1 MADNNSNLINL
12 NDYFPNLKD
21 SQVVEQTP
29 SGKPVVRGNARE
41 ILNNTIANSQ
51 IHSTSTYN
59 KGKLQTFG
67 ADMDHHQFERYYNHP
82 KFKELGFNPYV
93 DNEAKYNAA
102 SSFGDDFRRTWGQWQ
117 TLVGLGARDAF
128 SFGPASDRTFA
139 KDFEKAMAIGT
150 SNRGGMGG
158 FVNNLF
164 LNSGYTFGIMGEI
177 IAEEVALWGATAL
190 TGGATGELALTRT
203 AENAGRLFAGLF
215 KAEEWAK
222 KANKVTQALDKL
234 ADVNTARQVFNG
246 LETGAI
252 ATGKFIARNTAGETY
267 NFLSNF
273 NKLEN
278 LSGVAKTAQGFG
290 AMYRDIRNVRLAFG
304 ESALEGGMVENEM
317 IENLY
322 DSFVT
327 THGREPDEHEAAKI
341 KTTAK
346 TAALTTTWAN
356 LPTIYLSN
364 QIVLGS
370 MMKSFSPLKRFIP
383 IAENQFGRTMLT
395 KSGIEVVE
403 KGFKSAAKGLIQP
416 RTYGKFALDYLSANL
431 AEGLQESAQEVISGT
446 NKQYYK
452 NLYSGTTRGG
462 YYNSIADNIEKQ
474 FSPEGL
480 EIFASGFFMGGIVG
494 SAGAVAGAAKENVLK
509 FFDKNYAAKKDAALK
524 DMQRKAKVMDDY
536 YKDPL
541 KYNDKHLNNLT
552 EQKVIQ
558 DKMAEAE
565 AKGDSHMFHTLQNRS
580 KANQLWT
587 VLEAGMEDTFVQ
599 RFKELT
605 NLSDEEL
612 LKAIPNS
619 GDAAQTRADLES
631 MSSKMVEFKKTY
643 DFVKKELPN
652 EFKPWD
658 FKQGT
663 DEYNIEAQAYT
674 TFEAAQKDLIF
685 MADGVKNTL
694 KRMNGIMGEAVND
707 VGVAGVTA
715 TDLTVLFNQGDLA
728 LEMGTLR
735 QEIKSFGDEALV
747 TPEAKKLKKDKE
759 AKLKYLEEFNNA
771 IFDVI
776 TELTPSETEVNKAIG
791 ADSKDIVFTKENFI
805 KAATY
810 NKALSA
816 YKNYVKSR
824 AKGPVSDKNIESAF
838 EKMVDYYKLDMEHN
852 NFNQSVNTLINPK
865 SFYEYTAR
873 KKEVMDAEYKDR
885 MIRITEALQ
894 NYEKSMHRNDLLQEL
909 YKKGVFFNIEEWD
922 ALEKEGKMPKRLYKT
937 TGKDQI
943 LTTSS
948 AYNDAV
954 DLIRQYSENVNNIPL
969 QYNADLDQYDTS
981 TRDRLP
987 GDNRSYEQLAEQY
1000 GFDPKASKT
1009 TLPLRQVLQTIID
1022 SEFATEQE
1030 QALARRLLKLAQPNE
1045 TVTFSKELAGPGIY
1059 TDVEQTVI
1067 DARFSSQ
1074 EYAENAQSYPIEVSI
1089 LREEVNRRVYKATE
1103 EDPQFRESIVD
1114 IMKHAT
1120 AFYMQEEVAENAPY
1134 LGLATPEDF
1143 IKEVMTNDNFRAFL
1157 SQIEY
1162 PETGRSTWGE
1172 FVDRVIK
1179 MISNLFGSD
1188 STNTA
1193 LNAAINLI
1201 TTKIDSVYS
1210 EGVAQA
1216 TSSAQTSTAAEVNPQ
1231 ELSLQDIEATHPEL
1245 VNELIK
1251 LYKDYNKT
1259 FADLGNMDMML
1270 DADYASKT
1278 DDQIKASPEFA
1289 DFIKMQNPSII
1300 AAFDKYF
1307 GKETTRIIERRP
1319 GIKQS
1324 ITETEQEILLTEQIN
1339 KLRELGYSD
1348 DEIEAMTVLDGLNII
1363 IQGETKEE
1371 TAARLERERK
1381 DFNDDRTEARKEI
1394 TDMISN
1400 AEDFNELEAV
1410 EAEIL
1415 ARLTGSRF
1423 FLTRTGFKA
1432 EDIDALINEK
1442 KKELAFKLEFDDVQ
1456 EGEYL
1461 IINNLE
1467 KGIQSLWKVNKKTKN
1482 QLTLESVKDPSRTY
1496 TINRSKFKEDND
1508 KRYIFK
1514 YKYEMEDMD
1523 IDTNVITP
1531 EATDISNDNIAGI
1544 EDISDEDVDAAIKA
1558 GKSISVDDA
1567 LDNFFNAQDDACKS

>member
-1 MADNNSNLINL
+1 MADNNGNLINL

-21 SQVVEQTP
+21 SQVVEQAP
-29 SGKPVVRGNARE
+29 SGQPIVRGNARE
-41 ILNNTIANSQ
+41 ILNNTIANSE
-51 IHSTSTYN
+51 IHGRSVYN
-59 KGKLQTFG
+59 QGKLQTFG
-67 ADMDHHQFERYYNHP
+67 ADMDHHQFERYYNSP

-93 DNEAKYNAA
+93 DNEAKYNGA
-102 SSFGDDFRRTWGQWQ
+102 SSFTDDFRRTWGQWQ

-128 SFGPASDRTFA
+128 SFGPASDTKFA

-203 AENAGRLFAGLF
+203 AENAGRLFSGLF
-215 KAEEWAK
+215 KAEEWVK

-234 ADVNTARQVFNG
+234 ADVNTARQVFSG
-246 LETGAI
+246 LGAGAI
-252 ATGKFIARNTAGETY
+252 GTGKFIAKNTAGETV

-273 NKLEN
+273 NNLEN
-278 LSGVAKTAQGFG
+278 LSGVAKTVQGFG
-290 AMYRDIRNVRLAFG
+290 AMYRDVRNVRLAYG

-322 DSFVT
+322 DEFVSKN
-327 THGREPDEHEAAKI
+327 GREPDRNEAAKI

-395 KSGIEVVE
+395 KQGIEVVE

-446 NKQYYK
+446 NKQYYR
-452 NLYSGTTRGG
+452 NLYSGNTRGG
-462 YYNSIADNIEKQ
+462 YYNAIANNIEKQ
-474 FSPEGL
+474 FSSEGL

-494 SAGAVAGAAKENVLK
+494 SAGAVAGGAKETALK

-524 DMQRKAKVMDDY
+524 EMNRKAKVLDDY

-541 KYNDKHLNNLT
+541 KYNDKHLNNLS

-565 AKGDSHMFHTLQNRS
+565 SKGDSHAFHTLKNRA

-605 NLSDEEL
+605 NLNDEEL
-612 LKAIPNS
+612 LKAVPNS
-619 GDAAQTRADLES
+619 GDAAQTRADLQF
-631 MSSKMVEFKKTY
+631 MGSKMGEFKKTY

-652 EFKPWD
+652 DFKPWN
-658 FKQGT
+658 FKQGS
-663 DEYNIEAQAYT
+663 DEYGIEAQAYSV
-674 TFEAAQKDLIF
+674 FEAAQKDLIF

-715 TDLTVLFNQGDLA
+715 TDLTTLFNQGDLA

-735 QEIKSFGDEALV
+735 QEIKSFGEEDLV

-759 AKLKYLEEFNNA
+759 VKLKYLEEFNDA

-776 TELTPSETEVNKAIG
+776 TELTPTEADINKAIG
-791 ADSKDIVFTKENFI
+791 TDSKDIVFTKENFI
-805 KAATY
+805 KATTY
-810 NKALSA
+810 SRAMSA

-824 AKGPVSDKNIESAF
+824 AKGPISDKNVENAF

-865 SFYEYTAR
+865 SFYEYAAR
-873 KKEVMDAEYKDR
+873 KKEVMDVEYKDR
-885 MIRITEALQ
+885 MIRITEAMQ
-894 NYEKSMHRNDLLQEL
+894 NYEKSMHKNDLLQEL
-909 YKKGVFFNIEEWD
+909 YKSGVFFNIEEWD

-948 AYNDAV
+948 AYNNAV

-987 GDNRSYEQLAEQY
+987 GDNRSYEQLAQQY

-1022 SEFATEQE
+1022 SDFATEQE
-1030 QALARRLLKLAQPNE
+1030 QALARRLLKLAQPDE

-1059 TDVEQTVI
+1059 TEAEQTVI

-1103 EDPQFRESIVD
+1103 EDPAFRESIVD

-1120 AFYMQEEVAENAPY
+1120 AYFMQEEVADNAPY

-1216 TSSAQTSTAAEVNPQ
+1216 SSSAQASTATEVNPQ
-1231 ELSLQDIEATHPEL
+1231 ELSLQDIEATHPQL
-1245 VNELIK
+1245 VTELIK
-1251 LYKDYNKT
+1251 LYKDYNET
-1259 FADLGNMDMML
+1259 FAELGNMDMML
-1270 DADYASKT
+1270 DVDYASKT
-1278 DDQIKASPEFA
+1278 DEQIKASPEFA
-1289 DFIKMQNPSII
+1289 EFVKMQNPSII
-1300 AAFDKYF
+1300 VAFDKYY
-1307 GKETTRIIERRP
+1307 GQEKVRTIDRRP
-1319 GIKQS
+1319 GIKQA

-1348 DEIEAMTVLDGLNII
+1348 DEIEAMNVLDGLNVI
-1363 IQGETKEE
+1363 IQGETKTE
-1371 TAARLERERK
+1371 TAERLERERK

-1415 ARLTGSRF
+1415 ARLTGSRL

-1432 EDIDALINEK
+1432 EDIEKLINEK

-1456 EGEYL
+1456 EGNYL

-1467 KGIQSLWKVNKKTKN
+1467 RGIQSLWKVNKKTKN
-1482 QLTLESVKDPSRTY
+1482 QLTLENVKDPSKTY

-1523 IDTNVITP
+1523 ITTNVITS
-1531 EATDISNDNIAGI
+1531 EATSISNDNIAGI
-1544 EDISDEDVDAAIKA
+1544 DDISDEDVDAAIKA